1 MEDWH
6 YKRQKQAHALYYFS
20 EVRMEH
26 CSIFKLRLIVSWN
39 YCLLHKKKD
48 GKNGLS
54 YFAIPNA
61 YTKHVH
67 STLEVK
73 WNCTH
78 SLLMM
83 PNLQFDG
90 GIQFEFFTFLKYASY
105 LILFTLKLPWTLRY
119 CRNCQG
125 LCNSFLFSSSFYSFI
140 LLDIC
145 PLSNKKHIL
154 RFFKKLIFI

>member
-1 MEDWH
+1 ME
-6 YKRQKQAHALYYFS
+6 
-20 EVRMEH
+20 
-26 CSIFKLRLIVSWN
+26 
-39 YCLLHKKKD
+39 LH
-48 GKNGLS
+48 
-54 YFAIPNA
+54 
-61 YTKHVH
+61 
-67 STLEVK
+67 
-73 WNCTH
+73 H

-145 PLSNKKHIL
+145 PLSNKKQIL
-154 RFFKKLIFI
+154 RFFKKLILRLPSSLAVKSSRSNFHTWHTFLRLVINLNLPCYNKIAI

>member
-1 MEDWH
+1 ME
-6 YKRQKQAHALYYFS
+6 
-20 EVRMEH
+20 
-26 CSIFKLRLIVSWN
+26 
-39 YCLLHKKKD
+39 LH
-48 GKNGLS
+48 
-54 YFAIPNA
+54 
-61 YTKHVH
+61 
-67 STLEVK
+67 
-73 WNCTH
+73 H

-90 GIQFEFFTFLKYASY
+90 GIQFEFFIFLKYASY

-145 PLSNKKHIL
+145 PLSNKKQIL
-154 RFFKKLIFI
+154 RFFKKLILRLPSSLAVKSSRSNFHTWHTFLRLVINLNLPCYNKIAI

>member
-1 MEDWH
+1 ME
-6 YKRQKQAHALYYFS
+6 
-20 EVRMEH
+20 
-26 CSIFKLRLIVSWN
+26 
-39 YCLLHKKKD
+39 LH
-48 GKNGLS
+48 
-54 YFAIPNA
+54 
-61 YTKHVH
+61 
-67 STLEVK
+67 
-73 WNCTH
+73 H

-145 PLSNKKHIL
+145 PLSNKKQIL
-154 RFFKKLIFI
+154 RFFKKLILRLPSSLAVKSSRSNFHTWHTFLRLVINLNLPCYNKKHSYSHET